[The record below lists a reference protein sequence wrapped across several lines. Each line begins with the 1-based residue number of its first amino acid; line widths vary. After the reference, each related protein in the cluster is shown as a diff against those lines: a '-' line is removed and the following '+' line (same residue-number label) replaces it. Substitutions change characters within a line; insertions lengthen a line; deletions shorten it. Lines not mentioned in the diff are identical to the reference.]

1 MSRGRHDNQVCV
13 VTDAAGTGH
22 GHRPPPTAVQILT
35 AVVRRSSAELS
46 ATETLREELDR
57 GEDGQPAVF
66 VLAQPVDQRPAVH
79 RHRVDVGSEVMVL
92 LRRWQSALRVEGM
105 RLFEVTA
112 RGRLLDLDGCLRNP
126 HRDGPR

>member
-1 MSRGRHDNQVCV
+1 MSPPEMTWCGARGDCS
-13 VTDAAGTGH
+13 TMTSTYPFDG
-22 GHRPPPTAVQILT
+22 
-35 AVVRRSSAELS
+35 SSS
-46 ATETLREELDR
+46 SGSVWMRTNGGRELDR

-79 RHRVDVGSEVMVL
+79 RHRVDVDSEVMVL
-92 LRRWQSALRVEGM
+92 LRRWQSPLCVEGM

-112 RGRLLDLDGCLRNP
+112 RRRLLDLGGCLRNP